1 MLEPGRR
8 TLATTYVPG
17 RMMSGTF
24 GPTSTTRPKFSCPMT
39 RKSSPGGAAPYSAA
53 LISLS
58 VPSTPTRRT
67 CTRTPRPSGIS
78 SMLGRATSSRWMEPG
93 LPGCTAMAFMPL
105 RLGGAGSR
113 YSRRVEQLVPT
124 EEMRLVEGLRAGD
137 EDAFVELMRLYGPS
151 MLRIAQL
158 YVRSRAV
165 AEEVVQD
172 AWLAVLKGIA
182 RFEGRSSLKTWLFR
196 ILTNT
201 AKTRAVRE
209 ARSVPFSPL
218 AGDEDGPSVDP
229 DRFMGPDERFPGH
242 WSAPPQSWG
251 ASPEERLVA
260 DETLEVIR
268 AEIGKLPPTQALVIT
283 MRDVEGF
290 GSEEVCN
297 ALEISETN
305 QRVLLHR
312 ARTKVRRALGSY
324 LEEAGS

>member
-1 MLEPGRR
+1 M
-8 TLATTYVPG
+8 
-17 RMMSGTF
+17 
-24 GPTSTTRPKFSCPMT
+24 
-39 RKSSPGGAAPYSAA
+39 
-53 LISLS
+53 
-58 VPSTPTRRT
+58 
-67 CTRTPRPSGIS
+67 
-78 SMLGRATSSRWMEPG
+78 
-93 LPGCTAMAFMPL
+93 
-105 RLGGAGSR
+105 
-113 YSRRVEQLVPT
+113 EQLVST

-209 ARSVPFSPL
+209 ARSIPFSAL
-218 AGDEDGPSVDP
+218 AVDEEDDSAVDP
-229 DRFMGPDERFPGH
+229 DRFMGPDARFPGH
-242 WSAPPQSWG
+242 WSSPPASWG
-251 ASPEERLVA
+251 APAEERVVA
-260 DETLEVIR
+260 AETLDVIKAAIDR
-268 AEIGKLPPTQALVIT
+268 LPPAQALVIT
-283 MRDVEGF
+283 MRDVEGLS
-290 GSEEVCN
+290 SEEVCN

-312 ARTKVRRALGSY
+312 ARTKVRHALEDY
-324 LEEAGS
+324 LS